1 MLKNVQQAKFEKTLT
16 PISKLV
22 LRPEDQKGLDFNSFF
37 THILMHEVT
46 HGLGPHALDLN
57 GRKSTPRQELKDAY
71 GTIEE
76 AKADITGLYALQFLM
91 DKGLLKDSL
100 GQGEAA
106 ERKLYN
112 TFLASTFRTLHFGLT
127 DSHARGMAIQLNY
140 LTDKGGFVSHGD
152 GTYSIDFSKIKQAVA
167 DLDRE
172 FLTIEATGDY
182 DRAKKMMKD
191 LIVLRPDVKKALD
204 KMTNVP
210 NDIRPQFV
218 TAKQI
223 EGGTAKAKSS
233 KAKTK

>member
-1 MLKNVQQAKFEKTLT
+1 MLKNIQQAKFAKTLT

-22 LRPEDQKGLDFNSFF
+22 LRPQDQKDLDFDSFF

-76 AKADITGLYALQFLM
+76 AKADITGLFALQYLM
-91 DKGLLKDSL
+91 DKGFLKSSL

-106 ERKLYN
+106 ERRLYN

-127 DSHARGMAIQLNY
+127 DSHARGMAIQFNY

-182 DRAKKMMKD
+182 DRAKKLMKD
-191 LIVLRPDVKKALD
+191 LIVIRPDMQKAVD
-204 KMTNVP
+204 KMKDVP
-210 NDIRPQFV
+210 NDIRPNFV
-218 TAKQI
+218 TANALMHPAVAP
-223 EGGTAKAKSS
+223 AKG
-233 KAKTK
+233 KTKK